1 MFTPKP
7 IATFTHRGFMGIGTT
22 DPKSALAVTAAG
34 RQISVDSWLDVSS
47 QGSAGFIGLNAHMI
61 KKGNKRFF
69 AFSNTAKDLGA
80 IGMATNFFLWT
91 TRSTNC
97 LLEVT
102 WFSQMKLYSAL
113 GDLMNQAWSN

>member
-1 MFTPKP
+1 MG
-7 IATFTHRGFMGIGTT
+7 GFMGIGTT

-80 IGMATNFFLWT
+80 IGMATNFPM
-91 TRSTNC
+91 TNQ
-97 LLEVT
+97 LSIVSIPKNLVVAGDI
-102 WFSQMKLYSAL
+102 KVL
-113 GDLMNQAWSN
+113 GRVINGDKSDP